1 MPRAECYETEPE
13 TSGFRV
19 VPWGMN
25 EGSPGNLWGGARG
38 RGGDAEEGNEA
49 LPFESLFGRL
59 SSQQTKSTQLLVSEY
74 YLLTVAAFFQ
84 VTYSR

>member
-1 MPRAECYETEPE
+1 MKEAPGTCGEAPGAGGVMLRRETKP
-13 TSGFRV
+13 F
-19 VPWGMN
+19 
-25 EGSPGNLWGGARG
+25 
-38 RGGDAEEGNEA
+38 
-49 LPFESLFGRL
+49 PFESLFGRL

>member
-19 VPWGMN
+19 VPRGMN
-25 EGSPGNLWGGARG
+25 KGSPGNLWGGARG

-59 SSQQTKSTQLLVSEY
+59 SSQQTKSAQLLVSEY
-74 YLLTVAAFFQ
+74 YLLTVVALFQ